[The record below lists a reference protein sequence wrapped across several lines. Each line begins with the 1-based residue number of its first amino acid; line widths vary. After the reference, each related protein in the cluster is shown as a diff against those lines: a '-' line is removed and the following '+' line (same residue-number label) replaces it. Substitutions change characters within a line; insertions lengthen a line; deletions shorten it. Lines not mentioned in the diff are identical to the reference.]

1 MDIELKFTTIP
12 INFIQHWKPTLQ
24 FISVDRFTQTDLVKS
39 SGGGKYP
46 KMPEGWN
53 PSDDSE
59 DEYTP
64 ASTGDMAHKRVG
76 DTGEDRGVK
85 KAKVNHQPGTEGTVS
100 SSPLPPVKVMSQ
112 TDVIIY
118 FSSGS

>member
-24 FISVDRFTQTDLVKS
+24 FISVDRFTQTFLVKS

-64 ASTGDMAHKRVG
+64 ASTRNVAQKRVG
-76 DTGEDRGVK
+76 DTGEDSGVK
-85 KAKVNHQPGTEGTVS
+85 KAKGNRQPGTEGARP
-100 SSPLPPVKVMSQ
+100 SSPLPPVKVMSEPGA
-112 TDVIIY
+112 I
-118 FSSGS
+118 F